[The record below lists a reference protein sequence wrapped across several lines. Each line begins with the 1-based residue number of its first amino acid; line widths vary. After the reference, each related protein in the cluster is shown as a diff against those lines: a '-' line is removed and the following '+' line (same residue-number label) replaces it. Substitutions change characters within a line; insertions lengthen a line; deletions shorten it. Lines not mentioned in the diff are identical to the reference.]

1 MLNGIARTL
10 LTGPLASIAQTLTS
24 TLQSV
29 TSTGGGAQNNLLG
42 KLFGFSQNTSGR
54 LSHPALR
61 PPVGM
66 PSPFQL
72 PGSAFQNLTQSMTNM
87 SSSLMGMNQNMSQL
101 LGIFSQLMGQS
112 GFGMP
117 QSGFGYGMQQP
128 SFGFGMQQPSF
139 GFGMQPSFGFG
150 MQQPFMPQPFG
161 NGYQQFLTNQM
172 GQLGDRAANLTG
184 QAMSL
189 HQESAEMRQARSL
202 VQAARPLLLNN
213 NPKDQARGERML
225 AQAKQLASED
235 PKLGRMIDDAA
246 KLSRS
251 SNPRDRLKAAAL
263 LNRTEKRMNTEAFRD
278 SFTAQHKLGQASQ
291 MIDRMSQYANLL
303 AQTQQFAYSSYRY

>member
-29 TSTGGGAQNNLLG
+29 TSIGGGAQNNLLG
-42 KLFGFSQNTSGR
+42 QLFGFSQNTSGR
-54 LSHPALR
+54 LSQPALR
-61 PPVGM
+61 PPMGI

-72 PGSAFQNLTQSMTNM
+72 PGSTFQNLTNSITNM
-87 SSSLMGMNQNMSQL
+87 SSALMGMNQNMGQL
-101 LGIFSQLMGQS
+101 LGIFSQMMGAS
-112 GFGMP
+112 GFGG
-117 QSGFGYGMQQP
+117 QTGGYGFGNGFGGGFGY
-128 SFGFGMQQPSF
+128 
-139 GFGMQPSFGFG
+139 
-150 MQQPFMPQPFG
+150 QQPFMPQPFA
-161 NGYQQFLTNQM
+161 NGYQQFLTNRM
-172 GQLGDRAANLTG
+172 GQFGDRAANLTQ

-202 VQAARPLLLNN
+202 VAQARPLLLNN
-213 NPKDQARGERML
+213 NPKDQARGERLL
-225 AQAKQLASED
+225 AQAKSLASED

-278 SFTAQHKLGQASQ
+278 SFAAQHKLGQASHL
-291 MIDRMSQYANLL
+291 INKMSEYANLL
-303 AQTQQFAYSSYRY
+303 AQTQQFAFSSYRY